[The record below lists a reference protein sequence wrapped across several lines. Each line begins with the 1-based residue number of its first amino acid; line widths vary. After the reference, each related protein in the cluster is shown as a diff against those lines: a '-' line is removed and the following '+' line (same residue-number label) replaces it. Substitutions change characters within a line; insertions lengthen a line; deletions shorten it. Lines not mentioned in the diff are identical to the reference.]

1 MVHLMMFRPPLTGRV
16 ASAQVPWGDEGIL
29 LAIGGGTNETF
40 SQMNVIDVYSLG
52 SRKWTKQSTDG
63 PPPKY
68 RVNPCAAVASAPDGS
83 SHQIYFFGGQ
93 NLVPYA
99 EQLQYD
105 DMYILTIPA
114 FQWIKIDMS
123 NQSIPPARAGH
134 TCDIVGR
141 QMVVIGGF
149 TSTEISCDSPGIY
162 VFDATT
168 LEWTTGYSSAAG
180 GFSNNKDHPYKVP
193 QAVIDIVGGDKNGGA
208 TITKPVKTAVPD
220 SPMVT
225 GDAGDYK
232 YTTFVPRTTIVL
244 STAPDGTVT
253 TSTVTPNPE
262 VAPGGGAAGPHVGS
276 IVGGVVGSIVAVVL
290 LILGGAFCLY
300 KRKIRQLR
308 ESAAIK
314 DLPVAGYGD
323 KMGEDVVM
331 GRNTA
336 TATTAAA
343 RSSLDLKGEPT
354 FWGVLMSPRRS
365 LRVVNN

>member
-1 MVHLMMFRPPLTGRV
+1 LVHCV
-16 ASAQVPWGDEGIL
+16 SSAAKWSPQVPWGDEGIL

-52 SRKWTKQSTDG
+52 NRKWTKQSTDG
-63 PPPKY
+63 PSPKY

-114 FQWIKIDMS
+114 FQWIKVDMS

-141 QMVVIGGF
+141 QLIMIGGF
-149 TSTEISCDSPGIY
+149 TSTELSCDSPGVY

-168 LEWTTGYSSAAG
+168 LEWTTGYSATAG
-180 GFSNNKDHPYKVP
+180 GFSKNNKDRPYKVP
-193 QAVIDIVGGDKNGGA
+193 QAVIDIIGGDKNGGA

-232 YTTFVPRTTIVL
+232 YTTFVPWTTIAV

-253 TSTVTPNPE
+253 TSTITPDPE
-262 VAPGGGAAGPHVGS
+262 VAPGGGAAGPDVGAV
-276 IVGGVVGSIVAVVL
+276 VGGVVGGIIALVL
-290 LILGGAFCLY
+290 LILGGAFWLY

-308 ESAAIK
+308 ESATMK
-314 DLPVAGYGD
+314 LPVAGYSD
-323 KMGEDVVM
+323 KMGEDVMV

-336 TATTAAA
+336 TTTAG
-343 RSSLDLKGEPT
+343 SSLDLEGEPT
-354 FWGVLMSPRRS
+354 FWGVLLSPRRS